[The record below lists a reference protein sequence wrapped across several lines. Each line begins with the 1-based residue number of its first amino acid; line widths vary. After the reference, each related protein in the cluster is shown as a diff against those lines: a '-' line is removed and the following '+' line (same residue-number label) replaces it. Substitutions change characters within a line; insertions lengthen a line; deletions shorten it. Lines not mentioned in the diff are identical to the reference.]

1 MIPRRCK
8 TALIF
13 VALIA
18 SYSWEATA
26 ADMVTGVV
34 HNRTRGE
41 LAAGDEVI
49 RLRVNPGAPNPA
61 HLNQGTQEEGRTR
74 TDSQGSFIFTVRYP
88 GATHL
93 VRVVHQGVNYEH
105 QVVVG
110 RDNSI
115 DVFDAAAQVEGITG
129 TIEIIR
135 VGTNGKL
142 LHVSDM
148 VEIRND
154 SSPPL
159 TKSGDRT
166 FEVYLPALAKIDSVL
181 AASSSAGSGRE
192 AAAVTI
198 SAAPIPGELG
208 HYAVNFPLQPGATKF
223 AFNYDL
229 PYRAHA
235 TFRPRSMY
243 PLQQLAVMIPPSM
256 RFTAQST
263 DFVVLNT
270 GNDRYQVEAASMLKP
285 GAGPPFEI
293 SGVGALPALK
303 AQDPSPPKAPVA
315 TESLPAATASASG
328 TAQRANALKTTS
340 SGTPVQFSPVHSHLP
355 WWVPGTC
362 AVMLGGCGLLLWRR
376 QRLSN
381 NERTKAIQKS
391 ESRGK
396 MTAPA
401 VEAFKAELLGL
412 EIDRSR
418 GTVSGEEYVAAKAAL
433 EETVERVMAR
443 SETG

>member
-1 MIPRRCK
+1 MIRRRHAK
-8 TALIF
+8 LLTLTALI
-13 VALIA
+13 AA
-18 SYSWEATA
+18 YSVTATA
-26 ADMVTGVV
+26 ADKVTGVV

-49 RLRVNPGAPNPA
+49 LLGVDPGVPNAA
-61 HLNQGTQEEGRTR
+61 HLNPGTQEEERTR
-74 TDSQGSFIFTVRYP
+74 TDSQGSFTLRVQYP

-105 QVVVG
+105 QILAG
-110 RDNSI
+110 GNTSI
-115 DVFDAAAQVEGITG
+115 DVFDATAEVEGITG

-135 VGTNGKL
+135 FGTNGKF

-198 SAAPIPGELG
+198 SAAPVPGEPG

-229 PYRAHA
+229 PYRAHV

-270 GNDRYQVEAASMLKP
+270 GNDRYQVEAANMLKP

-340 SGTPVQFSPVHSHLP
+340 SGTPVQFSPVHSRLP
-355 WWVPGTC
+355 WWVPGTF

-396 MTAPA
+396 ITAPA
-401 VEAFKAELLGL
+401 VEVFKAELLRL
-412 EIDRSR
+412 EFDRSR

-433 EETVERVMAR
+433 EETVERVLAR
-443 SETG
+443 SEPG